1 MSTDTGGSDAAS
13 GDAGGSGLDG
23 ALREAFDWYPVAK
36 KEFRDAI
43 RSKGLWVLSFLFTA
57 LFLVPGVQVL
67 LFNENISPAT
77 RDIGMQYFISSS
89 YLNIVTLLVPIVVIF
104 AGYAAV
110 SDERTSGS
118 LKVLLSLPFSRR
130 DVIVGK
136 VVGRSAVVG
145 VPLLAALG
153 LTGLFFALSQFT
165 FKVDVFAWF
174 VLFTV
179 AFTLVFTAFV
189 VSISGAM
196 STNLRSLAGA
206 GIVYFY
212 LSFGWNA
219 LANSLGD
226 VLADY
231 AGIEGALRW
240 QIVLFVKLLSPTQ
253 AYKTLTNS
261 MLGEG
266 SGAATT
272 ARYGLFRQGQEA
284 MATIC
289 GDVLNGSPSVR
300 QSMFG
305 NRTVCEAGGSGVPFY
320 FSDPAVFA
328 SFLLWIGVAAAI
340 SYYTFDRV
348 DL

>member
-1 MSTDTGGSDAAS
+1 MSADTGGD
-13 GDAGGSGLDG
+13 GDGLDG

-57 LFLVPGVQVL
+57 LFVIPAARNWWTLRGAQQVPPRLQEFGLQVA
-67 LFNENISPAT
+67 ISRP
-77 RDIGMQYFISSS
+77 
-89 YLNIVTLLVPIVVIF
+89 YLDIVTLLVPIVAIF
-104 AGYAAV
+104 AAYAAV

-153 LTGLFFALSQFT
+153 LTGLFFAVSPFT
-165 FKVDVFAWF
+165 FKLGVFTWF
-174 VLFTV
+174 VLYTVVFTV
-179 AFTLVFTAFV
+179 VFTAVV

-206 GIVYFY
+206 GILYFY
-212 LSFGWNA
+212 LSFAWNA
-219 LANSLGD
+219 LANSIGD
-226 VLADY
+226 LLANV

-253 AYKTLTNS
+253 AYRTLTNS

-266 SGAATT
+266 AGAATT
-272 ARYGLFRQGQEA
+272 ARYGMFQQGQEA
-284 MATIC
+284 MGIIC
-289 GDVLNGSPSVR
+289 GDVLGGTPQVR
-300 QSMFG
+300 QTMFR
-305 NRTVCEAGGSGVPFY
+305 NQTVCQTGGSGLPFY
-320 FSDPAVFA
+320 VSDPAVFV
-328 SFLLWIGVAAAI
+328 SLLLWIGLAAAI

>member
-1 MSTDTGGSDAAS
+1 MSREKQ
-13 GDAGGSGLDG
+13 GLDG
-23 ALREAFDWYPVAK
+23 VLLETFDWYPVAK

-57 LFLVPGVQVL
+57 LFLLPAGRA
-67 LFNENISPAT
+67 LFLGENIR
-77 RDIGMQYFISSS
+77 RDVAEVGMQFFISSA

-104 AGYAAV
+104 AAYAAV
-110 SDERTSGS
+110 SEERVSGS

-130 DVIVGK
+130 DVIIGK
-136 VVGRSAVVG
+136 VIGRSAVVG
-145 VPLLAALG
+145 VPLLLAIG
-153 LTGLFFALSQFT
+153 LTGVFFALSQFQ
-165 FKVDVFAWF
+165 FKFDVFAWF
-174 VLFTV
+174 TLFTV
-179 AFTLVFTAFV
+179 AFTLVMVAFV

-196 STNLRSLAGA
+196 STNLRSLAGS

-212 LSFGWNA
+212 LSFGWNS
-219 LANSLGD
+219 LANWIGG

-231 AGIEGALRW
+231 LGMTGALRW
-240 QIVLFVKLLSPTQ
+240 NVVLFVKLLSPTQ

-266 SGAATT
+266 EGAAMT
-272 ARYGLFRQGQEA
+272 ARYSMFRQQPES
-284 MATIC
+284 MQTIC
-289 GDVLNGSPSVR
+289 ADVLSGNPETA

-305 NRTVCEAGGSGVPFY
+305 NRTVCESAGSSVPFY
-320 FSDPAVFA
+320 FSDPAVFL
-328 SFLLWIGVAAAI
+328 SLFLWIGLAAAI

>member
-1 MSTDTGGSDAAS
+1 MSADSESES
-13 GDAGGSGLDG
+13 GGLDG
-23 ALREAFDWYPVAK
+23 ALRDAFDWYPVAK

-57 LFLVPGVQVL
+57 LFVIPAARNWWDLRSAQQVPRRLQEFGLQAA
-67 LFNENISPAT
+67 ISRP
-77 RDIGMQYFISSS
+77 

-153 LTGLFFALSQFT
+153 LTGLFFAISPFT
-165 FKVDVFAWF
+165 FKIGVFAWF

-179 AFTLVFTAFV
+179 AFTLVFTAIV

-212 LSFGWNA
+212 LSFGWNS
-219 LANSLGD
+219 LANSIGD
-226 VLADY
+226 VLANY
-231 AGIEGALRW
+231 AGMEGALRW

-266 SGAATT
+266 AGAATT
-272 ARYGLFRQGQEA
+272 ARYGMFQQGQET
-284 MATIC
+284 MGVIC
-289 GDVLNGSPSVR
+289 GDVLAGNPSVR
-300 QSMFG
+300 QTMFG
-305 NRTVCEAGGSGVPFY
+305 NQTVCQAGGSGLPVY

-328 SFLLWIGVAAAI
+328 SFLVWIGLAAAI

>member
-1 MSTDTGGSDAAS
+1 MSADSGSD
-13 GDAGGSGLDG
+13 GGGGLDG

-57 LFLVPGVQVL
+57 LFVIPAARNWWTLRGAQQVPRRLQEFGLQVA
-67 LFNENISPAT
+67 ISRP
-77 RDIGMQYFISSS
+77 
-89 YLNIVTLLVPIVVIF
+89 YLDIVTLLVPIVVIF

-136 VVGRSAVVG
+136 VIGRGAVVG

-153 LTGLFFALSQFT
+153 LTGLFFAVSPFT
-165 FKVDVFAWF
+165 FKLGVFAWF
-174 VLFTV
+174 VLYTV
-179 AFTLVFTAFV
+179 AFTLVFTAVV

-219 LANSLGD
+219 LANSIGD
-226 VLADY
+226 LLADF

-266 SGAATT
+266 AGAATT
-272 ARYGLFRQGQEA
+272 ARYGMFQQGQEA
-284 MATIC
+284 MGTIC
-289 GDVLNGSPSVR
+289 GDVLAGNPSVQR
-300 QSMFG
+300 TMFG
-305 NRTVCEAGGSGVPFY
+305 NRTVCEAGGSGLPFY
-320 FSDPAVFA
+320 LSDPAVFV
-328 SFLLWIGVAAAI
+328 SLLVWIGLAAAV

>member
-1 MSTDTGGSDAAS
+1 MSADTGGDS
-13 GDAGGSGLDG
+13 GGLDG
-23 ALREAFDWYPVAK
+23 ALRDAFDWYPVAK
-36 KEFRDAI
+36 KEFRDAV

-57 LFLVPGVQVL
+57 LFVMPAARNWWDLRSAQQVPRRLQEFGLQVA
-67 LFNENISPAT
+67 ISRP
-77 RDIGMQYFISSS
+77 
-89 YLNIVTLLVPIVVIF
+89 YLDIVTLLVPIVVIF
-104 AGYAAV
+104 AAYAAV

-136 VVGRSAVVG
+136 VAGRSAVVG

-153 LTGLFFALSQFT
+153 LTGLFFAVSPFT
-165 FKVDVFAWF
+165 FKIGVFAWF
-174 VLFTV
+174 VLHTV

-212 LSFGWNA
+212 LSFGWNS
-219 LANSLGD
+219 LANSIGD
-226 VLADY
+226 VLANY
-231 AGIEGALRW
+231 AGMEGALRW

-266 SGAATT
+266 AGAATT
-272 ARYGLFRQGQEA
+272 ARYGMFQQGQEA
-284 MATIC
+284 MGTIC
-289 GDVLNGSPSVR
+289 GDVLGGNPQVR
-300 QSMFG
+300 QTMFG
-305 NRTVCEAGGSGVPFY
+305 NQTVCQTGGSGLPFY

-328 SFLLWIGVAAAI
+328 SFLVWVGVAAAI

>member
-1 MSTDTGGSDAAS
+1 MSADTGSD
-13 GDAGGSGLDG
+13 GSGLDG
-23 ALREAFDWYPVAK
+23 ALRDAFDWYPVAK

-57 LFLVPGVQVL
+57 LFVIPAARNWWTLRNAQQVPRRLQEFGLQVA
-67 LFNENISPAT
+67 ISRP
-77 RDIGMQYFISSS
+77 
-89 YLNIVTLLVPIVVIF
+89 YLDIVTLLVPIVVVF
-104 AGYAAV
+104 AAYAAV

-153 LTGLFFALSQFT
+153 LTGLFFAVSPFT
-165 FKVDVFAWF
+165 FKAGVFAWF
-174 VLFTV
+174 VLYTV
-179 AFTLVFTAFV
+179 AFTVVFTAVV

-219 LANSLGD
+219 LANSIGD
-226 VLADY
+226 VLAQF

-266 SGAATT
+266 AGAATT
-272 ARYGLFRQGQEA
+272 ARYGMFQQGQEA
-284 MATIC
+284 MGTIC
-289 GDVLNGSPSVR
+289 GDVLGGNPQVR
-300 QSMFG
+300 QTMFG
-305 NRTVCEAGGSGVPFY
+305 NQTVCQTGGSGLPFY

-328 SFLLWIGVAAAI
+328 SFLVWIGLAAAI

>member
-1 MSTDTGGSDAAS
+1 MSADS
-13 GDAGGSGLDG
+13 GNESGGLDG
-23 ALREAFDWYPVAK
+23 ALRDAFDWYPVAK

-57 LFLVPGVQVL
+57 LFVIPAARNWWTLRGAQQVPRRLQEFGLQTA
-67 LFNENISPAT
+67 ISRP
-77 RDIGMQYFISSS
+77 
-89 YLNIVTLLVPIVVIF
+89 YLDIVTLLVPIVVIF
-104 AGYAAV
+104 AAYAAV

-153 LTGLFFALSQFT
+153 LTGLFFAVSPFT
-165 FKVDVFAWF
+165 FKIGVFAWF

-219 LANSLGD
+219 LANSIGD
-226 VLADY
+226 VLANY

-266 SGAATT
+266 AGAATT
-272 ARYGLFRQGQEA
+272 ARYGMFQQSQEA
-284 MATIC
+284 MSTIC
-289 GDVLNGSPSVR
+289 GGVLGGTPSVR
-300 QSMFG
+300 QTMFG
-305 NRTVCEAGGSGVPFY
+305 NQTVCEAGGSGVPFY

-328 SFLLWIGVAAAI
+328 SFLVWIGLAAAI